1 MRDAGVNNYQQLIK
15 LTLIMVHDN
24 KNKRNDWWKIS
35 EAISLKLSY
44 TYVK

>member
-24 KNKRNDWWKIS
+24 KNKRNDW
-35 EAISLKLSY
+35 
-44 TYVK
+44 